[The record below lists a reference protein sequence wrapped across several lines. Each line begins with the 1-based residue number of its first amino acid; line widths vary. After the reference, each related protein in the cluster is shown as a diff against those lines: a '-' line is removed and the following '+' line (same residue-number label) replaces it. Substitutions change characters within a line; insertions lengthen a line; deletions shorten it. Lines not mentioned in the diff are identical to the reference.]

1 MYNVLSERE
10 NTFTVQYLLHGDI
23 YIKKKSTWE
32 WLVYIKLEKDVRR
45 LDNNLIYLSLEK
57 GLGLKE
63 GEKGTSLY

>member
-23 YIKKKSTWE
+23 YIKKESMWE